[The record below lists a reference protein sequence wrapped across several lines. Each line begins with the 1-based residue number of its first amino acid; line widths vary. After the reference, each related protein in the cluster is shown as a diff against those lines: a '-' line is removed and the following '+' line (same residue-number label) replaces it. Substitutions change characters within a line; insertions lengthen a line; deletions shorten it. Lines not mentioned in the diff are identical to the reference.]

1 MIEIFPGLFLDE
13 RDIEERF
20 VRAAGPG
27 GQNVNKLSSA
37 VELRF
42 DLYRCATLPGEVR
55 WRASQLAGRRLNRE
69 GVVVI
74 QAQRFRTQDANRK
87 DAMARLAALIQA
99 AAEPPAPPR
108 KATKVPRSQKRARLD
123 DKRKTSERKAGRG
136 RPRGDD

>member
-1 MIEIFPGLFLDE
+1 MIEIVPGLFLDE

-27 GQNVNKLSSA
+27 GQNVNQLSSA

>member
-1 MIEIFPGLFLDE
+1 MIRVT
-13 RDIEERF
+13 RDITIDEKDLDITF
-20 VRAAGPG
+20 VRASGPG
-27 GQNVNKLSSA
+27 GQNVNKLASA

-69 GVVVI
+69 GVIVI

-108 KATKVPRSQKRARLD
+108 KKTAVPRSQKRARLD
-123 DKRKTSERKAGRG
+123 DKRKASERKAGRG